1 MSSWMWGSKD
11 GHFGSCEVMKVL
23 NYINPTRRN
32 HQGRAK
38 CLPSE
43 ERLIGL
49 VETQVTILSFR

>member
-49 VETQVTILSFR
+49 VETQVTI